1 VPAFYKTPADGEL
14 ASLWAERIRL
24 ACLDIEEPD
33 GHISPSGFL
42 DIAAVCAAA
51 GEAVVW
57 RS

>member
-1 VPAFYKTPADGEL
+1 MPAFYKTPADGEL